1 MATVPELCKLLN
13 NPLRLKMLTRV
24 YASRDGVNVGI
35 LVDEMLNEGL
45 NQSGVSQYL
54 KQLEHLGVIRRERA
68 GRYVNYYAD
77 CTNCDSR
84 VAEAVRLII
93 GRVRSNGEMSF
104 TRFFGV
110 LMNPFRAAV
119 ITYLAAGNAGDP
131 VSICTA
137 FGHQRKYLRRDLQ
150 MALDEGLLAVDDSS
164 EILGVYSYVKPA
176 DALVATLVRLCERPT
191 YYNKWAVGGRANDP
205 WWRSEIMLGKLT
217 NGRLS
222 ALRGGLV

>member
-1 MATVPELCKLLN
+1 MATVSELCKLLN
-13 NPLRLKMLTRV
+13 NPLRLKMLMRV

-77 CTNCDSR
+77 CTNCDSQ
-84 VAEAVRLII
+84 VAEAVRRIVD
-93 GRVRSNGEMSF
+93 RVRANGDLDF

-131 VSICTA
+131 AAICTA
-137 FGHQRKYLRRDLQ
+137 FGHQRRYLRRDLQ
-150 MALDEGLLAVDDSS
+150 VALDEGLLAVDDTS
-164 EILGVYSYVKPA
+164 EFLGVYSYVKPS
-176 DALVATLVRLCERPT
+176 DKFVAALVRLCEQST
-191 YYNKWAVGGRANDP
+191 YYNKWTAGAGRTPLGGGR
-205 WWRSEIMLGKLT
+205 K
-217 NGRLS
+217 
-222 ALRGGLV
+222 